1 MTQNLNIAV
10 VGATGLVGEAM
21 IEILQERN
29 FPVGTLHPLASE
41 RSLGK
46 SVRFRGQELPVA
58 VLDEHDFSDTDI
70 ALFSAGASVSENHA
84 SRATDAGCGWVW
96 RVLRGLGW
104 RSLETNILNRQ

>member
-58 VLDEHDFSDTDI
+58 VLDEHDFS
-70 ALFSAGASVSENHA
+70 ALFDDHLPPYGSDPQCVAWMQLKMTWIYTKNH
-84 SRATDAGCGWVW
+84 
-96 RVLRGLGW
+96 
-104 RSLETNILNRQ
+104 